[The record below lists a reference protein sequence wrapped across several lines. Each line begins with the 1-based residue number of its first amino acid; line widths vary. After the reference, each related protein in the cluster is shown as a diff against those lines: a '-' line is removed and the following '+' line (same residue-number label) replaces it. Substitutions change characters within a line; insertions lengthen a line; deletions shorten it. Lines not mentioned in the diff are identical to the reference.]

1 MTQRR
6 AGRSLPDC
14 PTQAASG
21 PDVDQASACASV
33 YPVRGH
39 SDLPPPE
46 PCARPTSTKRCVAEI
61 GRSTDQGGAA
71 ARRRV
76 WRSPR
81 RAPAL
86 WEAPRGAS
94 APSLLRRGH
103 QITYAQ
109 PARWPEAAR
118 SPSSSPADCPARGHR
133 ARSHGTP
140 HLRGGRGEDGRVS
153 FHLQAFPPSGPRT
166 VLEVRQLLDAEEQRL
181 ITGTDDSLPPFG
193 PEMTTQAVHG
203 PFRPAGNQRQVAG
216 PALPSSGRADE
227 VYTAILEIATR
238 ANVIIYDPQAGEVTL
253 PPGPT

>member
-140 HLRGGRGEDGRVS
+140 HLRGGRGKDGRVS

-238 ANVIIYDPQAGEVTL
+238 SNVIIYDPQAGEVTL